1 MEVLTINSRDML
13 HILLKTTL
21 GSAFIASGWVG
32 RSVVIILFVLSIW
45 SWAVFIYK
53 YRLFNR
59 INKDTRDFLDILNE
73 DMTFERVSNISKEF
87 DGPITRILQKGWKIT
102 QQSSEKETLIAN
114 MRSAMKRSEVKE
126 VAKLE
131 SQLPFLATIVT
142 VSPFMGLFGTVW
154 GIMRA
159 FIDIKTY
166 GSAHIMVIAPGIAE
180 SLITTVIGLCVAMP
194 AVVFYN
200 YLANR
205 IRKFTDELDNFI
217 SETEE
222 IIRREYP
229 ATLPITNN
237 T

>member
-1 MEVLTINSRDML
+1 ML

-32 RSVVIILFVLSIW
+32 RTVVIILFVLSVW

-59 INKDTRDFLDILNE
+59 TTRDNRDLLDTLSEN
-73 DMTFERVSNISKEF
+73 MTLERIYNVSREF
-87 DGPITRILQKGWKIT
+87 DGPIIRILQKGWQVA
-102 QQSSEKETLIAN
+102 QQSSNKETHIAN
-114 MRSAMKRSEVKE
+114 IKSAMQRGEVE
-126 VAKLE
+126 EIARLE
-131 SQLPFLATIVT
+131 SQLPFLATIVS
-142 VSPFMGLFGTVW
+142 VSPFLGLFGTVW

-166 GSAHIMVIAPGIAE
+166 GSAHIMIIAPGIAE
-180 SLITTVIGLCVAMP
+180 SLITTVIGLCVAIP

-222 IIRREYP
+222 RIRREYP
-229 ATLPITNN
+229 AKLPITND

>member
-1 MEVLTINSRDML
+1 ML

-32 RSVVIILFVLSIW
+32 RTVVIILFVLSVW

-59 INKDTRDFLDILNE
+59 TTRDNRDLLDTLSEN
-73 DMTFERVSNISKEF
+73 MTLERIYNISREF
-87 DGPITRILQKGWKIT
+87 DGPIIRILQKGWQVA
-102 QQSSEKETLIAN
+102 QQSSNKETHIAN
-114 MRSAMKRSEVKE
+114 IKSAMQRGEVE
-126 VAKLE
+126 EIARLE
-131 SQLPFLATIVT
+131 SQLPFLATIVS
-142 VSPFMGLFGTVW
+142 VSPFLGLFGTVW

-180 SLITTVIGLCVAMP
+180 SLITTVIGLCVAIP

-222 IIRREYP
+222 RIRREYP
-229 ATLPITNN
+229 AKSPITND

>member
-1 MEVLTINSRDML
+1 ML

-21 GSAFIASGWVG
+21 GSAFITSGWVG
-32 RSVVIILFVLSIW
+32 RTVVIVLFALSIW
-45 SWAVFIYK
+45 SWAVFIYR

-59 INKDTRDFLDILNE
+59 NAKDNGDFLDILAEN
-73 DMTFERVSNISKEF
+73 MTFERIYNISKEF
-87 DGPITRILQKGWKIT
+87 DGSITRVLQKGWEVA
-102 QQSSEKETLIAN
+102 QQSSKKETLIAN
-114 MRSAMKRSEVKE
+114 TKSAMQRGEVE
-126 VAKLE
+126 EIARLE

-142 VSPFMGLFGTVW
+142 VSPFLGLLGTVW

-180 SLITTVIGLCVAMP
+180 SLITTVIGLCVAIP

-200 YLANR
+200 YLSNR
-205 IRKFTDELDNFI
+205 VRKFTDEIDNFI

-222 IIRREYP
+222 RMRSDHP
-229 ATLPITNN
+229 AKLPITNDK
-237 T
+237 

>member
-1 MEVLTINSRDML
+1 MV

-21 GSAFIASGWVG
+21 GSAIIASGWVG
-32 RSVVIILFVLSIW
+32 RTVVILLFLLSIW
-45 SWAVFIYK
+45 SWAVFIYR

-59 INKDTRDFLDILNE
+59 TAKDNRDFLDTLNE
-73 DMTFERVSNISKEF
+73 NMTFEHMYNISKEF
-87 DGPITRILQKGWKIT
+87 DGPITRILQKGWKVM
-102 QQSSEKETLIAN
+102 QHSSDKKTLIAN
-114 MRSAMKRSEVKE
+114 VRSSMQRGEIEEMAR
-126 VAKLE
+126 LE
-131 SQLPFLATIVT
+131 SQLPFLATVVS
-142 VSPFMGLFGTVW
+142 VSPFLGLFGTVW

-180 SLITTVIGLCVAMP
+180 SLITTVIGLCVAIP

-205 IRKFTDELDNFI
+205 VRKFTDEIDNFI

-222 IIRREYP
+222 RIRREYP
-229 ATLPITNN
+229 TKLPVTND

>member
-1 MEVLTINSRDML
+1 ML

-21 GSAFIASGWVG
+21 GAAFIASGWVG
-32 RSVVIILFVLSIW
+32 RTVVIVLFILSIW

-59 INKDTRDFLDILNE
+59 TIRDSRDFLDILNE
-73 DMTFERVSNISKEF
+73 NMTFEHIHNISNEF
-87 DGPITRILQKGWKIT
+87 DGSITRILQKGWNVA
-102 QQSSEKETLIAN
+102 QQSSEKETLITN
-114 MRSAMKRSEVKE
+114 VKSAMQRGEVE
-126 VAKLE
+126 ESARLE
-131 SQLPFLATIVT
+131 SQLPFLATVVT
-142 VSPFMGLFGTVW
+142 VSPFLGLFGTVW

-180 SLITTVIGLCVAMP
+180 SLITTVIGLCVAIP

-200 YLANR
+200 YLVNR
-205 IRKFTDELDNFI
+205 LRKFTDGIDNFI

-222 IIRREYP
+222 RIRREPTAKSP
-229 ATLPITNN
+229 ATNDT
-237 T
+237 